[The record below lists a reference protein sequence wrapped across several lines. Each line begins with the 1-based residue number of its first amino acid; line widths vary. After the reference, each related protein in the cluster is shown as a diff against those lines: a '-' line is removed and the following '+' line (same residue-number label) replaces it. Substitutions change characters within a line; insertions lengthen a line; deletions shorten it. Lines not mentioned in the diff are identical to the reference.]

1 MKYKSVRETAIR
13 WGVSERIVRR
23 YCTGKRI
30 PGAVQIDK
38 AWRIPANAVKPGTTP
53 PPNQS
58 SNLVLSF
65 LLLLKMVNLFA
76 NFHSLRVQLVMDMF
90 NRFYTVAR

>member
-1 MKYKSVRETAIR
+1 MWKDDKMKYKSVHETAVR

-23 YCTGKRI
+23 YCTEKRI

-53 PPNQS
+53 PPKQDMWNECS
-58 SNLVLSF
+58 EHFSKKV
-65 LLLLKMVNLFA
+65 
-76 NFHSLRVQLVMDMF
+76 VQLPVW
-90 NRFYTVAR
+90 RSAGE